1 MGLGGLAKVID
12 GCAFPCLPGD
22 WCSILLATAVQLD
35 RTGLEA
41 HPRQTGADLW
51 AFWMQ
56 LASERGEKIEL
67 FTERG

>member
-1 MGLGGLAKVID
+1 MGLGGLAKAID
-12 GCAFPCLPGD
+12 GCAFPCPPGD
-22 WCSILLATAVQLD
+22 WCSILLAAAVQLD

-41 HPRQTGADLW
+41 QPRQTGADLW

-67 FTERG
+67 FPERG